1 MREHE
6 SPACLFRM
14 VAKSKRIKISIRSIF
29 DIKDYRNIS
38 KEKLI
43 LMVPNAVRICDR
55 NSMLNSDWDFNL
67 NSI

>member
-14 VAKSKRIKISIRSIF
+14 VAKSKRIKRSIRSIF

-55 NSMLNSDWDFNL
+55 NSMLNSDWDFNRWL
-67 NSI
+67 